1 MCYNIYRKHR
11 FIWIGF
17 VIFWNCYTAWAQDT
31 IRNVPPSPYNPDR
44 AAIYSAILPGT
55 GQVYVK
61 KYWKVPIIYVLGAG
75 TIWTVHYN
83 HKEYKIVQRE
93 LEFRNK
99 NNGMVQNEIFKN
111 VSSDA
116 LRTYA
121 EERRRYR
128 DLFAIVTALIYV
140 GNIIDA
146 YVDAHLA
153 TYDIS
158 DDLSLKFQP
167 ILRTPEHS
175 SESMYAGIS
184 LTIGL
189 NKRCFSR

>member
-1 MCYNIYRKHR
+1 MPHAGGCLIAFAL
-11 FIWIGF
+11 FIIHLAAFG
-17 VIFWNCYTAWAQDT
+17 QDT
-31 IRNVPPSPYNPDR
+31 IYTTLSSPYQPNR
-44 AAIYSAILPGT
+44 AAIYSAILPGA

-61 KYWKVPIIYVLGAG
+61 KYWKVPIIYAIGAG
-75 TIWTVHYN
+75 TGLVVYFN

-93 LEFRNK
+93 LDFRNK
-99 NNGMVQNEIFKN
+99 NNGAYQNEDFRN

-128 DLFAIVTALIYV
+128 DLFIILSVLVYV

-158 DDLSLKFQP
+158 DNLALRARPYMQTHPLGNQVGLKV
-167 ILRTPEHS
+167 I
-175 SESMYAGIS
+175 M
-184 LTIGL
+184 
-189 NKRCFSR
+189 NVKM